1 MHVKRIY
8 SAALIV
14 VLLNLPALADKGI
27 DKLIESYQEA
37 EAKWVD
43 SNEASDSFDWKTH
56 PVKDFMPR
64 FRKIAEADKGK
75 PPAFEALVW
84 MLMNVQPVRQIDGDK
99 AADTLSAWAME
110 RLKGDHASDVTFL
123 DLSTRLQFLAYEI
136 DLDLLVPYYEA
147 VIQESKDREKRAFA
161 TYNLA
166 AALYSPFSRRGM
178 LPDPK
183 RLKAD
188 RERGKTLFYKII
200 KDHDGTKAA
209 EAARPFIFEIE
220 HLQIGQK
227 APDIVG
233 KLPDGKE
240 VRLSQYRGQ
249 VVLLDFWGF
258 W

>member
-1 MHVKRIY
+1 MHVKKIY

-14 VLLNLPALADKGI
+14 VLLNSPALADKGI

-37 EAKWVD
+37 EAKWVE
-43 SNEASDSFDWKTH
+43 SSEASDSFDWKTH
-56 PVKDFMPR
+56 PVGDFMPR
-64 FRKIAEADKGK
+64 FRKIAETEKGK
-75 PPAFEALVW
+75 PPALEALVW

-99 AADTLSAWAME
+99 AATKLSAWAME
-110 RLKGDHASDVTFL
+110 RLKGDHAADVSFL
-123 DLSTRLQFLAYEI
+123 DLSTRLQFLAYEV

-147 VIQESKDREKRAFA
+147 VIKESKDREKTAYA

-166 AALYSPFSRRGM
+166 AALFSPFSRRGM

-188 RERGKTLFYKII
+188 RERGKILFYKIA
-200 KDHDGTKAA
+200 KDYPDTKAA
-209 EAARPFIFEIE
+209 NVATPFIFEME
-220 HLQIGQK
+220 HLQVGHK

-233 KLPDGKE
+233 KLPDGNE
-240 VRLSQYRGQ
+240 VRLSQYQGQ